1 MMYKGHY
8 QPQILPARL
17 KHNKTKGRA
26 LITMIS
32 KEKKHII
39 EPSV

>member
-8 QPQILPARL
+8 PTQIFPARL
-17 KHNKTKGRA
+17 KHNKNKVSA